1 MNTEIRRAWQVATWF
16 DKLFLAVWLTAA
28 AVHIVSGSWGL
39 AAFAVVIVLG
49 DIVALQYKAEAAEW
63 KAKFQATRSTP
74 MVNYVTNI
82 NSDNV
87 DQALRKEQER
97 RRNGFGYGR

>member
-74 MVNYVTNI
+74 VANYITVVG
-82 NSDNV
+82 DV
-87 DQALRKEQER
+87 DEAVRNAAEVYERHSLRNR
-97 RRNGFGYGR
+97 SR

>member
-28 AVHIVSGSWGL
+28 AVNIVSGSWGL
-39 AAFAVVIVLG
+39 AAFAVLIVLG

-63 KAKFQATRSTP
+63 KAKFQATRSAP
-74 MVNYVTNI
+74 MVTYV

-87 DQALRKEQER
+87 DRALAAERDR
-97 RRNGFGYGR
+97 RRNGLGYDR